1 MDRDIVCKVL
11 GWMILIGMLTAT
23 GAAAQD
29 LVLVKGQQKTI
40 DAPDMNRVAVGNPAV
55 ADVKALQK
63 QVLVTAIGTG
73 DTDIIIWDENQT
85 QRSIKV
91 RVVDTDPHVIAEEVK
106 RLLRNVEGIQVI
118 AMTSRVILEG
128 KALRKED
135 LNTINQIAEI
145 YPQVTNLA
153 TLSPDVLNTISQHIN
168 NEFKASGLTG
178 AAAVRMGNKIVL
190 QGEVPS
196 PDEKEKIEII
206 ASAFDIEFT
215 NLVKVGVSLKKM
227 VLVNVDF
234 VEMEKNKMTEAG
246 IDWDDSL
253 RVGGDVSAGSQFGPG
268 VETRSLTG
276 SLRFGTSY
284 GVTIKMVQNDKNAH
298 FIARPRLLCRSGE
311 KAEFLAGGEIP
322 IKTVTEHNSS
332 VEYKPFGIILN
343 IEPIVDNYGS
353 IATSIEVENSTIG
366 DFFDGEPVFQSSRVR
381 TNFNVKSGEVI
392 VLSGLVNREHA
403 KAVDK
408 VPLIGSIPILGE
420 LFKSRSFKS
429 NNSELVIFVTPVV
442 MSADNDENKQLIQK
456 TKESSQNIEDKFKF
470 KLMD

>member
-1 MDRDIVCKVL
+1 MGRHIVSKVL
-11 GWMILIGMLTAT
+11 GWMILMGIMAAT

-29 LVLVKGQQKTI
+29 LILVKGQQKTI
-40 DAPDMNRVAVGNPAV
+40 DAPDMSRVAVGNPEV

-63 QVLVTAIGTG
+63 QILVTAISPG
-73 DTDIIIWDENQT
+73 DTDIIIWDENQN

-91 RVVDTDPHVIAEEVK
+91 RVVDTDPRVIAEEVK
-106 RLLRNVEGIQVI
+106 RLLRNIEGIEVI
-118 AMTSRVILEG
+118 DTTSRVILEG

-135 LNTINQIAEI
+135 LSTINRIAEI

-153 TLSPDVLNTISQHIN
+153 TLSPDVLNTISHHIN
-168 NEFKASGLTG
+168 NEFKASGLKGVT
-178 AAAVRMGNKIVL
+178 AVRMGNKIVL

-206 ASAFDIEFT
+206 ASAFDIEIT

-234 VEMEKNKMTEAG
+234 VEMAKNKMTEAG

-253 RVGGDVSAGSQFGPG
+253 RVAGDLSAESQFGPDA
-268 VETRSLTG
+268 TSNSLNG
-276 SLRFGTSY
+276 SYQLGTSY
-284 GVTIKMVQNDKNAH
+284 GVTLKMVQNDKNAH
-298 FIARPRLLCRSGE
+298 FIARPKLLCRSGE

-343 IEPIVDNYGS
+343 IEPIVDNNGN

-366 DFFDGEPVFQSSRVR
+366 DFFDGEPAFQSSRVR
-381 TNFNVKSGEVI
+381 TNINVKSGEVI
-392 VLSGLVNREHA
+392 ALSGLVNREHA

-408 VPLIGSIPILGE
+408 IPLIGSIPILGE

-429 NNSELVIFVTPVV
+429 NKSELVIFVTPVV
-442 MSADNDENKQLIQK
+442 MSADNDENKRLIQK
-456 TKESSQNIEDKFKF
+456 TKDSNKNIKDKFAF

>member
-1 MDRDIVCKVL
+1 MGRNIVGKVL
-11 GWMILIGMLTAT
+11 GWTILIGIVAAT

-40 DAPDMNRVAVGNPAV
+40 DAPEMNRVAVGNPEV

-63 QVLVTAIGTG
+63 QVLVTAINPG

-91 RVVDTDPHVIAEEVK
+91 RVVDTDPHVIAEEIK
-106 RLLRNVEGIQVI
+106 RLLRNVEGIEVI

-135 LNTINQIAEI
+135 LNTINRIAAI

-153 TLSPDVLNTISQHIN
+153 TLSPDVLNTISHHIN
-168 NEFKASGLTG
+168 NEFKASGLNG
-178 AAAVRMGNKIVL
+178 VKAVRMGNKIVL

-196 PDEKEKIEII
+196 PDEKEKINII

-215 NLVKVGVSLKKM
+215 NLVKVGVTLKKM

-234 VEMEKNKMTEAG
+234 VEMAKNKMTEAG

-253 RVGGDVSAGSQFGPG
+253 RVGGELSAESGFGPDAESHG
-268 VETRSLTG
+268 LNG
-276 SLRFGTSY
+276 SYKFGTSY
-284 GVTIKMVQNDKNAH
+284 GVTLKMVQNDKNAH
-298 FIARPRLLCRSGE
+298 IIARPKLLCRSGE

-322 IKTVTEHNSS
+322 IKTVTEHNTS

-343 IEPIVDNYGS
+343 IEPIVDNNGN

-366 DFFDGEPVFQSSRVR
+366 DFFDGEPAFQSSRVR
-381 TNFNVKSGEVI
+381 TNINVKSGQVI

-408 VPLIGSIPILGE
+408 IPLIGSIPILGE

-429 NNSELVIFVTPVV
+429 NKSELVIFVTPVV
-442 MSADNDENKQLIQK
+442 MSPDNDENKRLIQK
-456 TKESSQNIEDKFKF
+456 TKDSNKNIEDKFAF